1 LGAGKNN
8 FAGPELNISV
18 MRYLLCLLILL
29 GAGGPAL
36 FAQTEGDDILTR
48 SVNVGMLQSNRGP
61 GLTIGYNVGDPAYRQ
76 WTFNFD
82 MFVIKDLRETQIEP
96 FIQDQGRKF
105 IYGKLNH
112 FLVASPSVGMEWP
125 LFTSSSL
132 NPFSVR
138 GGLKLGPAI
147 GFLNP
152 YQVEILT
159 PVPGAQFRYTIE
171 IQAYDPAV
179 HAYSDIF
186 GRANFIS
193 SRLQPSLT
201 AGLSL
206 KGYAIMDFSRHED
219 GLGGLVFS
227 TQADLFPKT
236 VPIIAEING
245 RANRQFFFAVS
256 LGLIFGRGW

>member
-1 LGAGKNN
+1 
-8 FAGPELNISV
+8 
-18 MRYLLCLLILL
+18 MRHFFSLMILFGLL
-29 GAGGPAL
+29 APTMQ
-36 FAQTEGDDILTR
+36 AQDAENDILSR

-112 FLVASPSVGMEWP
+112 FLVVSPSVGMEWP

-171 IQAYDPAV
+171 IQAYNPDV
-179 HAYSDIF
+179 HAFSDIF
-186 GRANFIS
+186 GRANLIS

-206 KGYAIMDFSRHED
+206 KAYAMVDFSRSVD
-219 GLGGLVFS
+219 GLSGLVFS

-245 RANRQFFFAVS
+245 RVNRQFFFAVS